1 MVNTLAANVKMS
13 KASGCCRDRKD
24 RQSAL
29 LEPEQGAEGP
39 VFIPAWRF
47 KGLLQ
52 VMETHMKSF
61 TRIAA
66 AAAIA
71 LAAGTASAYA
81 ACNGDTGT
89 ETVLGAA
96 SGATVGGLA
105 SHSIAGAAI
114 GGVAGG
120 LIGNA
125 IGQSNNREDCR
136 RDAYYYERDRQMAE
150 NGYYRDRYDYNRP
163 PDSYVGRDGDVHDY
177 PDD

>member
-1 MVNTLAANVKMS
+1 
-13 KASGCCRDRKD
+13 
-24 RQSAL
+24 
-29 LEPEQGAEGP
+29 
-39 VFIPAWRF
+39 
-47 KGLLQ
+47 
-52 VMETHMKSF
+52 MEIHMRSF

-66 AAAIA
+66 AAAVV
-71 LAAGTASAYA
+71 LATGAASAYA

-89 ETVLGAA
+89 ETVLGA
-96 SGATVGGLA
+96 GAGAAAGGLA

-136 RDAYYYERDRQMAE
+136 RDAYYYDRDRQMAE

-163 PDSYVGRDGDVHDY
+163 PDSYVGRDGDVHGY

>member
-1 MVNTLAANVKMS
+1 M
-13 KASGCCRDRKD
+13 R
-24 RQSAL
+24 
-29 LEPEQGAEGP
+29 
-39 VFIPAWRF
+39 
-47 KGLLQ
+47 
-52 VMETHMKSF
+52 SF

-66 AAAIA
+66 AAAVV

-89 ETVLGAA
+89 ETVLGA
-96 SGATVGGLA
+96 GAGAAAGGLA

-136 RDAYYYERDRQMAE
+136 RDAYYYDRDRQMAE
-150 NGYYRDRYDYNRP
+150 NGYYRDRPDYDRYTYNRP
-163 PDSYVGRDGDVHDY
+163 PDAYVGHDGDVHDY
-177 PDD
+177 PDE